1 MVSRRSV
8 WDVAFRWSSG
18 LIIKNMPFV
27 KVATVAEVPE
37 NSVLEVSI
45 GEDFYAICNVDGT
58 ITALSGVCLHEGGP
72 LGQGNIAGGRLVCP
86 WHGWEFDCRT
96 GTNSYDSSECVATY
110 PVKVEG
116 SDILL
121 QVP

>member
-1 MVSRRSV
+1 
-8 WDVAFRWSSG
+8 
-18 LIIKNMPFV
+18 MPFV

-96 GTNSYDSSECVATY
+96 GVNSYDSSECVATY
-110 PVKVEG
+110 TVKVEG